1 MQGDRQF
8 GQRANSGFPRSKH
21 LCAPWH
27 ASRGYVR
34 LMPPSIATLAK
45 ATRVGLDAALTSEI
59 ERRQRADQ
67 RAMAVAICAL
77 LGPADDAVDVGAHE
91 GDQMAQMARCAPRGR
106 HLAVEPFPEYV
117 ETLRGLMP
125 PSVRVEEYALGHS
138 DIEDEITLVHRTA
151 RTSYGEIHPTDWEEG
166 VHFERLR
173 VKSISLDALV
183 ERHDLDPKIIR
194 ISVEGAET
202 AVLEGASRT
211 IERCKPVLMI
221 EHGAAAV
228 AYGDTSSMFYDLVTD
243 LGLRIY
249 DFTATGPYDRPS
261 FLRAVGP
268 FGSSNF
274 LLRP

>member
-1 MQGDRQF
+1 M
-8 GQRANSGFPRSKH
+8 A
-21 LCAPWH
+21 
-27 ASRGYVR
+27 
-34 LMPPSIATLAK
+34 PSIATLAR
-45 ATRVGLDAALTSEI
+45 ATRVGLDAALTSEL

-67 RAMAVAICAL
+67 KAMAVAICAL
-77 LGPADDAVDVGAHE
+77 LGPTDDAIDVGAHE
-91 GDQMAQMARCAPRGR
+91 GDQMAQMVRCAPRGR

-117 ETLRGLMP
+117 ETLRGLLP
-125 PSVRVEEYALGHS
+125 ASVIVEEYALGHS
-138 DIEDEITLVHRTA
+138 DIEDEITLVHRTE
-151 RTSYGEIHPTDWEEG
+151 RTSFGEIHPTDWEEG

-173 VKSISLDALV
+173 VRSISLDALV
-183 ERHDLDPKIIR
+183 ERYDLSPKVIR

-211 IERCKPVLMI
+211 IERCQPVLMI

-249 DFTATGPYDRPS
+249 DFGATGPYDRPG
-261 FLRAVGP
+261 FLQAVGP

>member
-1 MQGDRQF
+1 MQGDLPI
-8 GQRANSGFPRSKH
+8 GQRAKTNVTGSQH
-21 LCAPWH
+21 LCVAWH
-27 ASRGYVR
+27 TNSGYVR
-34 LMPPSIATLAK
+34 LMAPSIATLAK
-45 ATRVGLDAALTSEI
+45 ATRVGLGAALTSEL

-67 RAMAVAICAL
+67 KAMAVAICAL
-77 LGPADDAVDVGAHE
+77 LGPDDDAIDVGAHE

-125 PSVRVEEYALGHS
+125 PSVLVEEYALGHS
-138 DIEDEITLVHRTA
+138 DVEDEITLVHRTA
-151 RTSYGEIHPTDWEEG
+151 RTSFGEIHPTDWEEG

-183 ERHDLDPKIIR
+183 ERHGLNPKVIR

-211 IERCKPVLMI
+211 IERCQPVLMI

-228 AYGDTSSMFYDLVTD
+228 AYGDTSSMFFDLVTD

-249 DFTATGPYDRPS
+249 DFGATGPYDRPG

>member
-1 MQGDRQF
+1 MQGDLSF
-8 GQRANSGFPRSKH
+8 GHRANRRVPEAAE
-21 LCAPWH
+21 LCATWRVGSH
-27 ASRGYVR
+27 YGQA
-34 LMPPSIATLAK
+34 MAPSIATLAR
-45 ATRVGLDAALTSEI
+45 ATRVGLDAARTSEI
-59 ERRQRADQ
+59 ERRQRADHH
-67 RAMAVAICAL
+67 AMAVAICAL
-77 LGPADDAVDVGAHE
+77 LGPDDHAIDVGAHE
-91 GDQMAQMARCAPRGR
+91 GETMAHMARCAPHGR

-125 PSVRVEEYALGHS
+125 PSVIVEEYALGHA
-138 DIEDEITLVHRTA
+138 DVEDEITLVHRVA
-151 RTSYGEIHPTDWEEG
+151 RPSYGEIHPSDWEEG

-173 VKSISLDALV
+173 VPSISLDALV
-183 ERHDLDPKIIR
+183 ERHDLHPKVIR

-211 IERCKPVLMI
+211 IARCKPVVMI
-221 EHGAAAV
+221 EHGTAAV
-228 AYGDTSSMFYDLVTD
+228 SYGDTSSMFFDLVTD

-249 DFTATGPYDRPS
+249 DLRATGPYDRPG